1 MYKKLKIV
9 SNSMT
14 AKRKYLRNMMQLFA
28 MVFIAILLAVVLR
41 VFLFSTF
48 KIPSPSMSPALQS
61 GDFIIVNKLVPGPRI
76 FKSFDFIRTDSK
88 PRFWRLKGMRSVKR
102 NDVLVFNFPYSER
115 GKIGLDIDTY
125 YVKRCVA
132 IPGDTFFIDNGI
144 YRVKGCRDTL
154 GSLANQK
161 WLSNSSEFEYDAEV
175 FRTFPKKS
183 FFDWNL
189 KNFGPLYVPRKGDC
203 VDIDAMN
210 ISLYKTL
217 IEYES
222 EKGIHVKDEQVY
234 LNDSCITAYTFRI
247 NYYFMAGDLV
257 RDSQDSRY
265 WGLLPEDHIVGKAS
279 IIWKS
284 EDTNTGKIRW
294 DRVMKFIK

>member
-1 MYKKLKIV
+1 
-9 SNSMT
+9 MT